1 MCAMDTKLEPSRAA
15 TVKTAKARRLF
26 DFIQEIKDELRKVSW
41 TTKEELIFS
50 TKAVIGSIFVLG
62 LGIYGVDLIVKRVLD
77 LISFAV
83 HYIFG

>member
-1 MCAMDTKLEPSRAA
+1 MDTKLESSRAA
-15 TVKTAKARRLF
+15 AAKTAKARRLF
-26 DFIQEIKDELRKVSW
+26 DFVQEIKDELRKVSW

-62 LGIYGVDLIVKRVLD
+62 LSIYGVDLIVKRVLD